1 MKRRAS
7 LLLGLVTVVFTVL
20 TIVGPSGA
28 WVPYVKATA
37 EAAMVG
43 GIADW
48 FAITALFRHPFGV
61 PIPHTAIIS
70 QRKDDFGRT
79 LAAFVQ
85 ENFLNADV
93 VIQRLRSTHS
103 VERAAAWLAEP
114 DNAAAIA
121 STTTEL
127 LGQLAENVSD
137 DDLARV
143 VDAQLRNTI
152 DAVPLSDLAGRVLG
166 EAVTARRHEP
176 VVDAALRHT
185 YRMLAEQRDTLQAHF
200 RSEAPWWL
208 PDSIED
214 RIFDRLLDRA
224 LLLLS
229 DMTEHPEH
237 RLRRALDEQL
247 VALTQELRTSPQLM
261 SVGEELKQQ
270 LFTGATWHDWVAM
283 WTTRARDHLVAETR
297 RPDSDLQ
304 IWIAGAVTA
313 LAARYQDDR
322 RLQKQA
328 EDALERG
335 IAYAVTRF
343 ESDIAQLVSGTI
355 AHWDPEETSD
365 KLELLLGRDLQFIR
379 INGTIVGGL
388 AGLAIFTLARLAA

>member
-1 MKRRAS
+1 
-7 LLLGLVTVVFTVL
+7 
-20 TIVGPSGA
+20 
-28 WVPYVKATA
+28 
-37 EAAMVG
+37 MVG

-48 FAITALFRHPFGV
+48 FAITALFRHPLGM

-79 LAAFVQ
+79 LATFVQ

-93 VIQRLRSTHS
+93 VIQRLRSTRS

-114 DNAAAIA
+114 DNAAVIA
-121 STTTEL
+121 STTTDL
-127 LGQLAENVSD
+127 LAQLAAKVSD

-143 VDAQLRNTI
+143 VDAQLRNAI
-152 DAVPLSDLAGRVLG
+152 DAVPLNELAGRVLA
-166 EAVTARRHEP
+166 EAITARRHEP
-176 VVDAALRHT
+176 AVDAALRNV
-185 YRMLAEQRDTLQAHF
+185 YQMLAAQRELLQAHF

-208 PDSIED
+208 PASIED
-214 RIFDRLLDRA
+214 RLFDRLLDRA

-229 DMTEHPEH
+229 DMTEHAEH

-247 VALTQELRTSPQLM
+247 VALTQELRTSPQL
-261 SVGEELKQQ
+261 VAIGEELKLQ
-270 LFTGATWHDWVAM
+270 LVTSTTWHDWVAM
-283 WTTRARDHLVAETR
+283 FTTRARDHLVAETG

-304 IWIAGAVTA
+304 IWIACAVTT
-313 LAARYQDDR
+313 LAARYQEDR
-322 RLQKQA
+322 HLQRHA
-328 EDALERG
+328 EDAMARA
-335 IAYAVTRF
+335 ITYAVTRF
-343 ESDIAQLVSGTI
+343 EGDIAQLVSGTI

-388 AGLAIFTLARLAA
+388 AGLAIFTLARLAT